1 VKRWLLSSFL
11 ISFLSVGL
19 AGTQVLA
26 LGVAP
31 TSFAEEDAA
40 SEEKEEQA
48 ARSSRQNRRTSRGK
62 QQRPTANVP
71 RFGVA
76 IAIATRIAWLP
87 PGQTHF
93 IFSRLAS
100 LQSFRILRV

>member
-11 ISFLSVGL
+11 ISLLSLGL

-26 LGVAP
+26 LGLAP
-31 TSFAEEDAA
+31 AWFAEEEAA
-40 SEEKEEQA
+40 SEDKEEQA
-48 ARSSRQNRRTSRGK
+48 TRSSRQSRRTSRGK
-62 QQRPTANVP
+62 QQRPIANVP
-71 RFGVA
+71 RFGRA
-76 IAIATRIAWLP
+76 IAARIVGSPSGRA
-87 PGQTHF
+87 HF

>member
-31 TSFAEEDAA
+31 TWFAEEDAA

-62 QQRPTANVP
+62 QQRPIANVP
-71 RFGVA
+71 RFGRA
-76 IAIATRIAWLP
+76 IAARIVGSPSGRA
-87 PGQTHF
+87 HF
-93 IFSRLAS
+93 VFSRLTS